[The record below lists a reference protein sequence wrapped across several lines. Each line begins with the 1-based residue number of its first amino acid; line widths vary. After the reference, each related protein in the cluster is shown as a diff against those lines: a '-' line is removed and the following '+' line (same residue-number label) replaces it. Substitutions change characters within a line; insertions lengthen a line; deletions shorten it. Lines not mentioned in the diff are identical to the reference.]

1 MPTLRVQ
8 IPGGGATVFHLY
20 KKITSLG
27 SSPECDVTLPDPLVP
42 ESFAHIH
49 FDGQVYTI
57 ATTSRRHEV
66 SINGKKRKKHRLT
79 HDDRIVIGA
88 IELRFSLLDEAPP
101 IENEA
106 AETMADLDAY
116 QKLYEFSARLLQK
129 HDLTELLDELMDS
142 VIEITNADK
151 GFLVLMEGDQLD
163 VKVARN
169 LKRENIADA
178 VTQLSDSIVA
188 KVIETRRPVI
198 ISDAMNDDE
207 FSSSQSIIK
216 LRLTS
221 VICVPLLEK
230 GNLIGIIY
238 VGNDSVVDLF
248 QDETMRVLTV
258 FAAQASLIISNAL
271 LLNELKVDN
280 QQLQPPARG
289 AQLRRDRRHQPAD
302 AGGVPQGRQGRGD
315 RHLGAHHRRDRHR
328 QGAHRARD
336 PPPLAAPR
344 PAPSS
349 PSTAAPSRR
358 TCSRAS
364 CSAT

>member
-116 QKLYEFSARLLQK
+116 QKLYEFSARLIQK
-129 HDLTELLDELMDS
+129 HDLTDLLDELMD
-142 VIEITNADK
+142 VGHRDH
-151 GFLVLMEGDQLD
+151 Q
-163 VKVARN
+163 
-169 LKRENIADA
+169 
-178 VTQLSDSIVA
+178 
-188 KVIETRRPVI
+188 RRQGLPGP
-198 ISDAMNDDE
+198 D
-207 FSSSQSIIK
+207 
-216 LRLTS
+216 
-221 VICVPLLEK
+221 
-230 GNLIGIIY
+230 GG
-238 VGNDSVVDLF
+238 G
-248 QDETMRVLTV
+248 
-258 FAAQASLIISNAL
+258 
-271 LLNELKVDN
+271 
-280 QQLQPPARG
+280 PARRQGG
-289 AQLRRDRRHQPAD
+289 AQ
-302 AGGVPQGRQGRGD
+302 PQARE
-315 RHLGAHHRRDRHR
+315 HRR
-328 QGAHRARD
+328 RASASCPTR
-336 PPPLAAPR
+336 
-344 PAPSS
+344 SS
-349 PSTAAPSRR
+349 PR
-358 TCSRAS
+358 
-364 CSAT
+364 